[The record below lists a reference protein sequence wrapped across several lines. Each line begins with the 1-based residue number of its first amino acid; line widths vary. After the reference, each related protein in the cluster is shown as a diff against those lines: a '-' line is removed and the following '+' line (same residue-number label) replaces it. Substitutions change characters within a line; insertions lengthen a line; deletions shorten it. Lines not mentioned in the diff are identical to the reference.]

1 MLQRSSKTVATTQL
15 PTSSNNV
22 EQAKEV
28 EVEELPSKPPT
39 SANTPVQNRLKS
51 EIADLTLKIKMLQ
64 DFVSAAEI
72 EGKKKLEAPQTL
84 PKPKRGRPP
93 IEKEQEGLQ
102 EAILNLVYYGAS
114 ANDRRR
120 SEILKCAKTVDEL
133 LADGRRHVNTV
144 PVKLIRPSNSLR
156 KEHFC
161 AGQIKHIRD
170 LAELL
175 GPQAVNVL
183 SVDDKARVPLG
194 LPAAQKQAPILMR
207 YERQILTPDHDYP
220 IAKGLKLIPSVID
233 VLCFKDWKVS
243 YSGPTCISIRGG
255 AIDSSTAETH
265 RQDLIKYLHHDKMR
279 DYFWSNNRI
288 KPVLVVF
295 SDGGPDEAPRN
306 EKVLQAAVKSFKM
319 LDLDA
324 MFVCTNAPHQSAR
337 NPVERRM
344 APLSRDLCGL
354 IIPHNVCGTH
364 LDARGRTID
373 KVLEKKNFEAAGRIL
388 AEVWD
393 RTVIDG
399 FEVIAHHV
407 PSWLVWSR
415 TCSQENID
423 GRLLDISQRL
433 QNASLVPVKPCP
445 NDYYRPSVIPELQ
458 KLICPVCKKYF
469 FRKASLTKHGKIHKN
484 LATIFELA
492 EEEIETEVVSSIDEG
507 GVQIIED
514 MEAWMQPIYE
524 DDTGN

>member
-1 MLQRSSKTVATTQL
+1 MHKNEIEISHLYYFYSYQIESVQRNAIVTKAQVQNTDLSTPPHQWSQLGYFPPFVDLGKGYKNRGRSGLHNIQDSAFTRLEETTYLASLVSSSSNCPTSLQKWIFKSATTSTKTTATSEPAKSSKTVSTTQP

-22 EQAKEV
+22 EQAK

-51 EIADLTLKIKMLQ
+51 EIADLTLKIKKLQ
-64 DFVSAAEI
+64 DFAQQKLRE
-72 EGKKKLEAPQTL
+72 KKKLEAPQTL

-93 IEKEQEGLQ
+93 IEKEQGLQ

-114 ANDRRR
+114 ADDRRR
-120 SEILKCAKTVDEL
+120 NEILKCAKTVDEL
-133 LADGRRHVNTV
+133 LA
-144 PVKLIRPSNSLR
+144 VKLIRPSNSLR
-156 KEHFC
+156 KEHEDTHFC

-194 LPAAQKQAPILMR
+194 LPAAPKQAPILIR
-207 YERQILTPDHDYP
+207 YERRILMPDHDYP
-220 IAKGLKLIPSVID
+220 IAKGLKLIPSVIG

-279 DYFWSNNRI
+279 NYFWSNNWI
-288 KPVLVVF
+288 KPVLAIF

-337 NPVERRM
+337 NPIERRM

-354 IIPHNVCGTH
+354 VIPHDVCETH

-373 KVLEKKNFEAAGRIL
+373 KVLEKKNFEAHSSVKIL
-388 AEVWD
+388 
-393 RTVIDG
+393 
-399 FEVIAHHV
+399 
-407 PSWLVWSR
+407 S
-415 TCSQENID
+415 
-423 GRLLDISQRL
+423 
-433 QNASLVPVKPCP
+433 AS
-445 NDYYRPSVIPELQ
+445 SEM
-458 KLICPVCKKYF
+458 
-469 FRKASLTKHGKIHKN
+469 SG
-484 LATIFELA
+484 
-492 EEEIETEVVSSIDEG
+492 
-507 GVQIIED
+507 
-514 MEAWMQPIYE
+514 
-524 DDTGN
+524 